1 VTAYLTEEESLE
13 RKKTSMGSELGELY
27 WELCKE
33 LSLLH
38 MTWSEYRAL
47 FATSEANIKLL
58 NSAAPQ
64 FFYTLDCLMWHD
76 VLMHICRLTDP
87 PKSGGRKNL
96 CLARLPLA
104 IGEPNLEVQVS
115 DLVAQARADGDFAR
129 DWRNRH
135 LAHRDLAKA
144 QNPEAHALAGA
155 SREKVE
161 TSLAS
166 MAAVL
171 NCVLGH
177 YDDAMHDYR
186 ASHVSYGGSASL
198 LRVLRAGASALR
210 EVDDDGPRG

>member
-1 VTAYLTEEESLE
+1 
-13 RKKTSMGSELGELY
+13 MGAELGELY

-38 MTWSEYRAL
+38 LSWSEYRAL
-47 FATSEANIKLL
+47 FATSEADINLL

-64 FFYTLDCLMWHD
+64 FFYSLDYLMWHD
-76 VLMHICRLTDP
+76 VLMHICRLADP
-87 PKSGGRKNL
+87 PQSAGHKNL
-96 CLARLPLA
+96 SLARLPLA
-104 IGEPNLEVQVS
+104 IADPSLKAQVL
-115 DLVAQARADGDFAR
+115 DLLARAQTDSDFAR
-129 DWRNRH
+129 HWRNRH

-166 MAAVL
+166 LAAVL

-186 ASHVSYGGSASL
+186 ASHVSFGGSASL
-198 LRVLRAGASALR
+198 LRVLEAGVSALR
-210 EVDDDGPRG
+210 EREDDGPRG